1 MKAYKILKLGEWV
14 VGQEAYTNKKGVNH
28 NRLSNLILKG
38 LRTKKGKV
46 IVASQ
51 ISS

>member
-14 VGQEAYTNKKGVNH
+14 VVQEAYTNKKGKNH
-28 NRLSNLILKG
+28 NCLSNLILKG
-38 LRTKKGKV
+38 LRAKKGKV

-51 ISS
+51 VSS